1 MQVPETFEELKA
13 LLRREEESY
22 KKLMKKIQVL
32 RMEIQ
37 LIEKDYEKTM
47 HRVKRLDKK
56 KPMRKS
62 KHWMYLIFVL
72 WNKFLNLEF
81 FLIRGYKCE

>member
-1 MQVPETFEELKA
+1 MQAPATFEELKA

-22 KKLMKKIQVL
+22 TKLMRKIQVL

-37 LIEKDYEKTM
+37 LIKKDYEKTL
-47 HRVKRLDKK
+47 RGVKRLDKK

-62 KHWMYLIFVL
+62 K
-72 WNKFLNLEF
+72 K
-81 FLIRGYKCE
+81 